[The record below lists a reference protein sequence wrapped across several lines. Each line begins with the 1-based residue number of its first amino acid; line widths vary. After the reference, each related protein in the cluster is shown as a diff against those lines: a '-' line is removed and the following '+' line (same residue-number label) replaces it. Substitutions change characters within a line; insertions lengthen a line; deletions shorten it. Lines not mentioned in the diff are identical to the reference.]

1 MSVRRV
7 TNLILGMIEEG
18 ALDRDAVIRACLC
31 YMSEADVAD
40 MAHCNEFIDDDDDD
54 DDDDSR

>member
-54 DDDDSR
+54 SR